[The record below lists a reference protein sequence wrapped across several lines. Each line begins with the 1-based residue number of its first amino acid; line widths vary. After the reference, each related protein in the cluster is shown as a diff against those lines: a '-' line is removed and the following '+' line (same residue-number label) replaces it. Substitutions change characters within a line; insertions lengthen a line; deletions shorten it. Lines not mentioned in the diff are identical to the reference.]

1 MAFLECTGVAR
12 EAKVCFVIP
21 VQAGAPIQGDL
32 LNSGGG
38 AQGQRLEAACGG
50 VVAPLQDVAK

>member
-12 EAKVCFVIP
+12 KAKVCFVIP

-38 AQGQRLEAACGG
+38 LKGSGLRRP
-50 VVAPLQDVAK
+50 VAE